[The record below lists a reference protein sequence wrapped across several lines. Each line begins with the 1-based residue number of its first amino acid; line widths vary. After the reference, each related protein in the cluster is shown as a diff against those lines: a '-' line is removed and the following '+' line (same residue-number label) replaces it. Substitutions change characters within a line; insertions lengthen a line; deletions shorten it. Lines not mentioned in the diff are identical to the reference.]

1 MKVVDTQ
8 LNQRTKED
16 AATGRSMYRFLLMP
30 PYRLPTDSKW
40 GFQTNILATD
50 RPKEERLKNY
60 ELVAPYLKDVDWDL
74 HPGAVPLY
82 GDWPVETREEFAYAA
97 ASRLKDVREACETG
111 KYNAIVLMGGGD
123 PGYLESREICRNY
136 GMVCTANGHSQML
149 VATMLGERFS
159 VIDIAGVHNV
169 YYRDVIHRYG
179 LQDRCASIRNIGFR
193 LPRPGLASEM
203 LINNEL
209 EKARNGERSAAVDNA
224 IDQAEAAVR
233 EDGAEVITLGCS
245 GVFWL
250 QPYIKKGLEERGWD
264 GVPVLEGY
272 SASIEHAKLLVNLG
286 LTASGITFMPDH
298 PKRLPTKIIP

>member
-1 MKVVDTQ
+1 MKILDTK
-8 LNQRTKED
+8 LDQRSGED
-16 AATGRSMYRFLLMP
+16 GGKSRSTYRFLLMP
-30 PYRLPTDSKW
+30 PYRLPADSTW
-40 GFQTNILATD
+40 GFQTNVVPTD
-50 RPKEERLKNY
+50 RPREERLKNY
-60 ELVAPYLKDVDWDL
+60 ESVAPYLKDVSWDL

-111 KYNAIVLMGGGD
+111 KYNAIVLLGGGD

-136 GMVCTANGHSQML
+136 GIVCTTNGYSQMI
-149 VATMLGERFS
+149 VATMLGARFS

-169 YYRDVIHRYG
+169 YYRDVIFRYG
-179 LQDRCASIRNIGFR
+179 LQDRCASIRHIGFR

-203 LINNEL
+203 LINDEL
-209 EKARNGERSAAVDNA
+209 EKARRGERSAAVENA
-224 IDQAEAAVR
+224 VAQAEAALR

-250 QPYIKKGLEERGWD
+250 QPYIKKGLEKRGWD
-264 GVPVLEGY
+264 VPVLEGY

-286 LTASGITFMPDH
+286 VTASGITFMPDH

>member
-1 MKVVDTQ
+1 LQ
-8 LNQRTKED
+8 
-16 AATGRSMYRFLLMP
+16 
-30 PYRLPTDSKW
+30 
-40 GFQTNILATD
+40 
-50 RPKEERLKNY
+50 
-60 ELVAPYLKDVDWDL
+60 DVSWDL

-111 KYNAIVLMGGGD
+111 KYNAIVLLGGGD

-136 GMVCTANGHSQML
+136 GIVCTANGYSQMI
-149 VATMLGERFS
+149 VATMLGARFS

-169 YYRDVIHRYG
+169 YYRDVIFRYG
-179 LQDRCASIRNIGFR
+179 LQDRCASIRHIGFR

-203 LINNEL
+203 LINDEL
-209 EKARNGERSAAVDNA
+209 EKARRGERSAAVDNA
-224 IDQAEAAVR
+224 VEQAEAALR

-250 QPYIKKGLEERGWD
+250 QPYIKKGLEQRGWD
-264 GVPVLEGY
+264 VPVLEGY

-286 LTASGITFMPDH
+286 VTASGITFMPDH

>member
-1 MKVVDTQ
+1 MKIVDTRPD
-8 LNQRTKED
+8 QRTGED
-16 AATGRSMYRFLLMP
+16 GGRSRSRYRFLLLP
-30 PYRLPTDSKW
+30 PYRLPADSKW
-40 GFQTNILATD
+40 GFQTNVVPTE
-50 RPKEERLKNY
+50 RPREERLKNY
-60 ELVAPYLKDVDWDL
+60 ELVAPYLQDVSWDL

-97 ASRLKDVREACETG
+97 ASRLKDVREACATG
-111 KYNAIVLMGGGD
+111 KYNAIVLLGGGD

-136 GMVCTANGHSQML
+136 GIVCTANGYSQMI
-149 VATMLGERFS
+149 VATMLGARFS

-169 YYRDVIHRYG
+169 YYRDVIFRYG
-179 LQDRCASIRNIGFR
+179 LQDRCASIRHIGFR

-203 LINNEL
+203 LINDEL
-209 EKARNGERSAAVDNA
+209 EKARRGERSAAVDNA
-224 IDQAEAAVR
+224 VEQAEAALR

-250 QPYIKKGLEERGWD
+250 QPYIKKGLEQRGWD
-264 GVPVLEGY
+264 VPVLEGY

-286 LTASGITFMPDH
+286 VTASGITFMPDH

>member
-1 MKVVDTQ
+1 MKIVDTR
-8 LNQRTKED
+8 LDQRTGED
-16 AATGRSMYRFLLMP
+16 GGRSRSRYRFLLLP
-30 PYRLPTDSKW
+30 PYRLPADSQW
-40 GFQTNILATD
+40 GFQTNVVPTE
-50 RPKEERLKNY
+50 RPREERLKNY
-60 ELVAPYLKDVDWDL
+60 ELVAPYLQDVSWDL

-111 KYNAIVLMGGGD
+111 KYNAIVLLGGGD

-136 GMVCTANGHSQML
+136 GIVCTANGYSQMI
-149 VATMLGERFS
+149 VATMLGARFS

-169 YYRDVIHRYG
+169 YYRDVIFRYG
-179 LQDRCASIRNIGFR
+179 LQDRCASIRHIGFR

-203 LINNEL
+203 LINDEL
-209 EKARNGERSAAVDNA
+209 EKARRGGRSAAVDNA
-224 IDQAEAAVR
+224 IEQAEAALR

-250 QPYIKKGLEERGWD
+250 QPYIKKGLEQRGWD
-264 GVPVLEGY
+264 VPVLEGY

-286 LTASGITFMPDH
+286 VTASGITFMPDH